1 MFERF
6 TEDARAVVTGAVARS
21 ERAEA
26 STITEEHLLLA
37 LLDLQGGRA
46 SFAFRA
52 LGVSDRREALESSLD
67 RARRRGGLTKADEG
81 ALAGLGIDVAEIVAR
96 VEEVHGEGALAGD
109 RRNRRWW
116 SGHRSLTRGAKD
128 TLVKALRI
136 AVGRRDRVIGAEHIL
151 LALTARPG
159 VVAEALADHG
169 ATYTAVERALF
180 GTGGGGAALAG

>member
-6 TEDARAVVTGAVARS
+6 TKDARAVVTAAVARS
-21 ERAEA
+21 ERADA
-26 STITEEHLLLA
+26 PTVTEEHLLLA
-37 LLDLQGGRA
+37 LLDLEGGRT

-52 LGVSDRREALESSLD
+52 LGVSDRREALESSLA
-67 RARRRGGLTKADEG
+67 RARRRGGMTKADED

-109 RRNRRWW
+109 RKDRRWW

-128 TLVKALRI
+128 TLEKALRI
-136 AVGRRDRVIGAEHIL
+136 AVGRRDRIIGAEHIL

-169 ATYTAVERALF
+169 ATYAAVERALF
-180 GTGGGGAALAG
+180 GGADGGAALAG